1 MQQHT
6 LVAGAEPK
14 ERGDL
19 IGGQAVNITQ
29 GDNCPLPLGQLSQ
42 AILELGTIFGC
53 HDLFFGGARPGSR
66 FA

>member
-6 LVAGAEPK
+6 LVAGTEAEK
-14 ERGDL
+14 GRNLLRGE
-19 IGGQAVNITQ
+19 AVNIAQ
-29 GDNCPLPLGQLSQ
+29 GDDGPLPLGELSQ
-42 AILELGTIFGC
+42 AILELCTIFGC